1 MDATI
6 LGLLLL
12 DGVQN
17 GVIYGLLALAMVLVF
32 AVTRVIL
39 VPIGELMMF
48 APLSFVW
55 LQGGKLP
62 GTLWL
67 ALALGALWALLERGR
82 GRGLPLVGGAGLLLL
97 FLLAR
102 GSPALAY
109 LAALLLVVY
118 LGVATYRV
126 FFQPMRA
133 ASPEGEHRGATVL
146 ALLIMA
152 VGLHVAYQGLGLVFF
167 GPEQYRPDPLLQGE
181 VVVGLTWQG
190 ALVLAFALLSAAA
203 LYLFFR
209 RSLFGK
215 ALLAAAENRLGAR
228 LCGIRPE
235 EAGMV
240 AFAIAGLMA
249 ALSGLL
255 LAPLINAAY
264 FMGFMLGLKAFVAAI
279 LGGLVSYPV
288 AFLGAVLVGLF
299 ESFTSFYAS
308 AYKEALVFLLL
319 VPALF
324 YQSFRAKGVEE

>member
-6 LGLLLL
+6 LGFLLL
-12 DGVQN
+12 DGLQN
-17 GVIYGLLALAMVLVF
+17 GVVYGLLALALVF
-32 AVTRVIL
+32 TVTRVIL

-48 APLSFVW
+48 APLSLVW
-55 LQGGKLP
+55 LQSGKLP
-62 GTLWL
+62 GTLGL
-67 ALALGALWALLERGR
+67 ALILGVLWALLERGR
-82 GRGLPLVGGAGLLLL
+82 GRALPLLGGAGLFLL

-102 GSPALAY
+102 GVAPLAY

-118 LGVATYRV
+118 LGVSTYRV
-126 FFQPMRA
+126 FFQPMR
-133 ASPEGEHRGATVL
+133 EATVL

-167 GPEQYRPDPLLQGE
+167 GPEQFRPEPLLPGE
-181 VVVGLTWQG
+181 ATVGLSWQG
-190 ALVLAFALLSAAA
+190 VLVLAFALASVLA

-209 RSLFGK
+209 RALFGK

-240 AFAIAGLMA
+240 AFAIASLMA

-264 FMGFMLGLKAFVAAI
+264 FMGFMLGLKGFVAAI
-279 LGGLVSYPV
+279 LGGLLSYPV
-288 AFLGAVLVGLF
+288 AFLGALLVTFF

-308 AYKEALVFLLL
+308 AYKDALAFLLL

-324 YQSFRAKGVEE
+324 YQSLRAKGVEE

>member
-82 GRGLPLVGGAGLLLL
+82 GRGLPLLGGVGLLLL

-126 FFQPMRA
+126 FFQPMR
-133 ASPEGEHRGATVL
+133 EATVL

-167 GPEQYRPDPLLQGE
+167 GPEQFRPDPLLQGE

-190 ALVLAFALLSAAA
+190 VLVLAFALLSAAA

-235 EAGMV
+235 EAGVV

-324 YQSFRAKGVEE
+324 YQSLRAKGVEE

>member
-1 MDATI
+1 MAFDLHQAKQAVANI
-6 LGLLLL
+6 LNRAEG
-12 DGVQN
+12 
-17 GVIYGLLALAMVLVF
+17 
-32 AVTRVIL
+32 
-39 VPIGELMMF
+39 GE
-48 APLSFVW
+48 VVV
-55 LQGGKLP
+55 
-62 GTLWL
+62 
-67 ALALGALWALLERGR
+67 EE
-82 GRGLPLVGGAGLLLL
+82 
-97 FLLAR
+97 
-102 GSPALAY
+102 Y
-109 LAALLLVVY
+109 L
-118 LGVATYRV
+118 
-126 FFQPMRA
+126 
-133 ASPEGEHRGATVL
+133 EGEEATVL

-167 GPEQYRPDPLLQGE
+167 GPEQFRPDPLLQGE

-190 ALVLAFALLSAAA
+190 VLVLAFALLSAAA

-324 YQSFRAKGVEE
+324 YQSLRAKGVEE

>member
-48 APLSFVW
+48 APLSFIW
-55 LQGGKLP
+55 LQEGKLP

-67 ALALGALWALLERGR
+67 ALALGVLWALLERGR
-82 GRGLPLVGGAGLLLL
+82 GRGLPLLGGMGLLFL
-97 FLLAR
+97 FLLAQ

-126 FFQPMRA
+126 FFQPMR
-133 ASPEGEHRGATVL
+133 EATVL

-167 GPEQYRPDPLLQGE
+167 GPEQFRPDPLLQGE

-190 ALVLAFALLSAAA
+190 VLVLAFALLSAAA

-324 YQSFRAKGVEE
+324 YQSLRAKGVEE

>member
-6 LGLLLL
+6 LGFLLL
-12 DGVQN
+12 DALQN
-17 GVIYGLLALAMVLVF
+17 GVVYGLLALAMVLVF

-39 VPIGELMMF
+39 VPIGELLMF
-48 APLSFVW
+48 APLSLVW
-55 LQGGKLP
+55 LHGGKLP

-67 ALALGALWALLERGR
+67 ALALGLLWALLSRGR
-82 GRGLPLVGGAGLLLL
+82 GSLWPLGLGALL
-97 FLLAR
+97 FLLALL
-102 GSPALAY
+102 GLKLPLLAY
-109 LAALLLVVY
+109 PAAVLLVVY
-118 LGVATYRV
+118 LGLATYRV
-126 FFQPMRA
+126 FFQPMR
-133 ASPEGEHRGATVL
+133 EATVL
-146 ALLIMA
+146 AYLIMA

-167 GPEQYRPDPLLQGE
+167 GPEQYRPAPLLSGE
-181 VVVGLTWQG
+181 VTVGLSWQG
-190 ALVLAFALLSAAA
+190 VMVLLFALSAVVA

-209 RSLFGK
+209 FSLFGK

-228 LCGIRPE
+228 LLGIRPE

-240 AFAIAGLMA
+240 AFAIASFLA
-249 ALSGLL
+249 AVSGLL

-264 FMGFMLGLKAFVAAI
+264 FMGFMLGLKGFVAAI

-288 AFLGAVLVGLF
+288 ALLGALLVGLF

-324 YQSFRAKGVEE
+324 FQSLKARAVEE

>member
-55 LQGGKLP
+55 LQEGKLP

-67 ALALGALWALLERGR
+67 ALALGVLWALLERGR
-82 GRGLPLVGGAGLLLL
+82 GRGLPLLGGMGLLLL
-97 FLLAR
+97 FLLAQ

-126 FFQPMRA
+126 FFQPMR
-133 ASPEGEHRGATVL
+133 EATVL

-152 VGLHVAYQGLGLVFF
+152 VGLHVGYQGLGLVFF
-167 GPEQYRPDPLLQGE
+167 GPEQFRPDPLLQGE

-190 ALVLAFALLSAAA
+190 VLVLAFALLSAAA

-324 YQSFRAKGVEE
+324 YQSLRAKGVEE

>member
-55 LQGGKLP
+55 LQEGKLP

-67 ALALGALWALLERGR
+67 ALALGVLWALLERGR
-82 GRGLPLVGGAGLLLL
+82 GRGLPLLGGMGLLLL
-97 FLLAR
+97 FLLAQ

-126 FFQPMRA
+126 FFQPMR
-133 ASPEGEHRGATVL
+133 EATVL

-167 GPEQYRPDPLLQGE
+167 GPEQFRPDPLLQGE

-190 ALVLAFALLSAAA
+190 VLVLAFALLSAAA

-324 YQSFRAKGVEE
+324 YQSLRA

>member
-126 FFQPMRA
+126 FFQPMR
-133 ASPEGEHRGATVL
+133 EATVL

-167 GPEQYRPDPLLQGE
+167 GPEQFRPDPLLQGE

-288 AFLGAVLVGLF
+288 AFFGAVLVGLF

-324 YQSFRAKGVEE
+324 YQSLRAKGVEE

>member
-55 LQGGKLP
+55 LQEGKLP

-67 ALALGALWALLERGR
+67 ALALGVLWALLERGR
-82 GRGLPLVGGAGLLLL
+82 GRGLPLLGGMGLLLL
-97 FLLAR
+97 FLLAQ

-126 FFQPMRA
+126 FFQPMR
-133 ASPEGEHRGATVL
+133 EATVL

-167 GPEQYRPDPLLQGE
+167 GPEQFRPDPLLQGE

-190 ALVLAFALLSAAA
+190 VLVLAFALLSAAA

-288 AFLGAVLVGLF
+288 AFLGAVLVGRF

-324 YQSFRAKGVEE
+324 YQSLRAKGVEE

>member
-6 LGLLLL
+6 LSFLLL
-12 DGVQN
+12 DGLQN
-17 GVIYGLLALAMVLVF
+17 GVVYGLLALSLVLVF

-39 VPIGELMMF
+39 VPIGELLMF
-48 APLSFVW
+48 APLSLVW
-55 LQGGKLP
+55 LLEGKLP

-67 ALALGALWALLERGR
+67 ALALGGAWALMDRGR
-82 GRGLPLVGGAGLLLL
+82 GALLPLLGGVGLFLL
-97 FLLAR
+97 FLVAQGRPFLAH
-102 GSPALAY
+102 GAVV
-109 LAALLLVVY
+109 LLVVY

-126 FFQPMRA
+126 FFQPMR
-133 ASPEGEHRGATVL
+133 GATVL
-146 ALLIMA
+146 SLLIMA

-167 GPEQYRPDPLLQGE
+167 GPEQFRPAPLLSGE
-181 VVVGLTWQG
+181 VMVGLSWQG
-190 ALVLAFALLSAAA
+190 VLVLLFAALSLAG

-209 RSLFGK
+209 FSLFGK

-228 LCGIRPE
+228 LSGMRPE

-240 AFAIAGLMA
+240 AFGIASLLA

-264 FMGFMLGLKAFVAAI
+264 YMGFMLGLKGFVAAI
-279 LGGLVSYPV
+279 LGGLASYPV
-288 AFLGAVLVGLF
+288 AFLGALLVGLF

-324 YQSFRAKGVEE
+324 YQSLRARTVEE

>member
-6 LGLLLL
+6 LSFLLL
-12 DGVQN
+12 DGLQN
-17 GVIYGLLALAMVLVF
+17 GVVYGLLALSLVLVF

-39 VPIGELMMF
+39 VPIGELLMF
-48 APLSFVW
+48 APLSLVW
-55 LQGGKLP
+55 LLEGKLP

-67 ALALGALWALLERGR
+67 ALALGGAWALMARGR
-82 GRGLPLVGGAGLLLL
+82 GALLPLVGGVGLFLL
-97 FLLAR
+97 FLLAK
-102 GSPALAY
+102 GVPPLAY
-109 LAALLLVVY
+109 LAAVLLVVY

-126 FFQPMRA
+126 FFQPMR
-133 ASPEGEHRGATVL
+133 GATVL
-146 ALLIMA
+146 SLLIMA

-167 GPEQYRPDPLLQGE
+167 GPEQFRPAPLLSGE
-181 VVVGLTWQG
+181 VVVGLSWQG
-190 ALVLAFALLSAAA
+190 VLVLLFAALSLMA

-209 RSLFGK
+209 LSLFGK

-228 LCGIRPE
+228 LLGIRPE

-240 AFAIAGLMA
+240 AFGIASLLA
-249 ALSGLL
+249 AFSGLL

-264 FMGFMLGLKAFVAAI
+264 FMGFMLGLKGFVAAI
-279 LGGLVSYPV
+279 LGGLASYPV
-288 AFLGAVLVGLF
+288 AFLGALLVGFF

-324 YQSFRAKGVEE
+324 YQSLRARTVEE

>member
-48 APLSFVW
+48 APLAFVW
-55 LQGGKLP
+55 LQEGKLP

-67 ALALGALWALLERGR
+67 ALALGVLWALLERGR
-82 GRGLPLVGGAGLLLL
+82 GRGLPLLGGMGLLLL
-97 FLLAR
+97 FLLAQ

-126 FFQPMRA
+126 FFQPMR
-133 ASPEGEHRGATVL
+133 EATVL

-167 GPEQYRPDPLLQGE
+167 GPEQFRPDPLLQGE

-190 ALVLAFALLSAAA
+190 VLVLAFALLSAAA

-324 YQSFRAKGVEE
+324 YQSLRAKGVEE

>member
-6 LGLLLL
+6 LSFLLL
-12 DGVQN
+12 DGLQN
-17 GVIYGLLALAMVLVF
+17 GVVYGLLALSLVLVF

-39 VPIGELMMF
+39 VPIGELLMF
-48 APLSFVW
+48 APLSLVW
-55 LQGGKLP
+55 LLEGKLP

-67 ALALGALWALLERGR
+67 ALALGGAWALMARGR
-82 GRGLPLVGGAGLLLL
+82 GALLPLVGGVGLFLL
-97 FLLAR
+97 FLLAK
-102 GSPALAY
+102 GVPPLAY
-109 LAALLLVVY
+109 LAAVLLVVY

-126 FFQPMRA
+126 FFQPMR
-133 ASPEGEHRGATVL
+133 GATVL
-146 ALLIMA
+146 SLLIMA

-167 GPEQYRPDPLLQGE
+167 GPEQFRPAPLLSGE
-181 VVVGLTWQG
+181 VVVGLSWQG
-190 ALVLAFALLSAAA
+190 VLVLLFAALSLMV

-209 RSLFGK
+209 FSLFGK

-228 LCGIRPE
+228 LLGIRPE

-240 AFAIAGLMA
+240 AFGIASLLA
-249 ALSGLL
+249 AFSGLL

-264 FMGFMLGLKAFVAAI
+264 FMGFMLGLKGFVAAI
-279 LGGLVSYPV
+279 LGGLASYPV
-288 AFLGAVLVGLF
+288 AFLGALLVGFF

-324 YQSFRAKGVEE
+324 YQSLRARTVEE

>member
-55 LQGGKLP
+55 LQEGKLP

-67 ALALGALWALLERGR
+67 ALALGVLWALLERGR
-82 GRGLPLVGGAGLLLL
+82 GRGLPLLGGMGLLLL
-97 FLLAR
+97 FLLAQ

-109 LAALLLVVY
+109 LAALLLVGY

-126 FFQPMRA
+126 FFQPMR
-133 ASPEGEHRGATVL
+133 EATVL

-167 GPEQYRPDPLLQGE
+167 GPEQFRPDPLLQGE

-190 ALVLAFALLSAAA
+190 VLVLAFALLSAAA

-324 YQSFRAKGVEE
+324 YQSLRAKGVEE

>member
-6 LGLLLL
+6 RGLLLL

-55 LQGGKLP
+55 LQEGKLP

-67 ALALGALWALLERGR
+67 ALALGVLWALLERGR
-82 GRGLPLVGGAGLLLL
+82 GRGLPLLGGMGLLLL
-97 FLLAR
+97 FLLAQ

-126 FFQPMRA
+126 FFQPMR
-133 ASPEGEHRGATVL
+133 EATVL

-167 GPEQYRPDPLLQGE
+167 GPEQFRPDPLLQGE

-190 ALVLAFALLSAAA
+190 VLVLAFALLSAAA

-279 LGGLVSYPV
+279 LGGPVSYPV

-324 YQSFRAKGVEE
+324 YQSLRAKGVEE

>member
-48 APLSFVW
+48 APLSCVW
-55 LQGGKLP
+55 LQEGKLP

-67 ALALGALWALLERGR
+67 ALALGVLWALLERGR
-82 GRGLPLVGGAGLLLL
+82 GRGLPLLGGMGLLLL
-97 FLLAR
+97 FLLAQ

-126 FFQPMRA
+126 FFQPMR
-133 ASPEGEHRGATVL
+133 EATVL

-167 GPEQYRPDPLLQGE
+167 GPEQFRPDPLLQGE

-190 ALVLAFALLSAAA
+190 VLVLAFALLSAAA

-324 YQSFRAKGVEE
+324 YQSLRAKGVEE

>member
-12 DGVQN
+12 DALQN
-17 GVIYGLLALAMVLVF
+17 GVIYGLLALALVLVF

-48 APLSFVW
+48 APLSLVW
-55 LQGGKLP
+55 LQAGKLP

-67 ALALGALWALLERGR
+67 ALALGAAWALLARGR
-82 GRGLPLVGGAGLLLL
+82 EALLPLLGGAGLLLL
-97 FLLAR
+97 FLLALKA
-102 GSPALAY
+102 PPLAY
-109 LAALLLVVY
+109 LAAACLVVY
-118 LGVATYRV
+118 LGVSTYRV
-126 FFQPMRA
+126 FFQPLR
-133 ASPEGEHRGATVL
+133 EATVL
-146 ALLIMA
+146 AYLIMA

-167 GPEQYRPDPLLQGE
+167 GPEQFRPAPLVEGE
-181 VVVGLTWQG
+181 VLVGLSWQG
-190 ALVLAFALLSAAA
+190 VLVLLFALVAVGG

-209 RSLFGK
+209 LSLFGK
-215 ALLAAAENRLGAR
+215 ALLAAAESRLGAR

-240 AFAIAGLMA
+240 AFAIASLMA

-264 FMGFMLGLKAFVAAI
+264 FMGFMLGLKGFVAAI
-279 LGGLVSYPV
+279 LGGLLSYPV

-319 VPALF
+319 VPALLL
-324 YQSFRAKGVEE
+324 QSLRARSVEE

>member
-32 AVTRVIL
+32 AVTRGTL
-39 VPIGELMMF
+39 VRVGELMMF

-55 LQGGKLP
+55 LQEGKLP

-67 ALALGALWALLERGR
+67 ALALGVLWALLERGR
-82 GRGLPLVGGAGLLLL
+82 GRGLPLLGGMGLLLL
-97 FLLAR
+97 FLLAQ

-126 FFQPMRA
+126 FFQPMR
-133 ASPEGEHRGATVL
+133 EATVL

-167 GPEQYRPDPLLQGE
+167 GPEQFRPDPLLQGE

-190 ALVLAFALLSAAA
+190 VLVLAFALLSAAA

-324 YQSFRAKGVEE
+324 YQSLRAKGVEE

>member
-55 LQGGKLP
+55 LQEGKLP

-67 ALALGALWALLERGR
+67 ALALGVLWALLERGR
-82 GRGLPLVGGAGLLLL
+82 GRGLPLLGGMGLLLL
-97 FLLAR
+97 FLLAQ

-126 FFQPMRA
+126 FFQPMR
-133 ASPEGEHRGATVL
+133 EATVL

-167 GPEQYRPDPLLQGE
+167 GPEQFRPDPLLQGE

-190 ALVLAFALLSAAA
+190 VLVLAFALLSAAA

-235 EAGMV
+235 EVAMV

-324 YQSFRAKGVEE
+324 YQSLRAKGVEE

>member
-55 LQGGKLP
+55 LQEGKLP

-67 ALALGALWALLERGR
+67 ALALGVLWALLERGR
-82 GRGLPLVGGAGLLLL
+82 GRGLPLLGGLGLLLL
-97 FLLAR
+97 FLLAQ

-126 FFQPMRA
+126 FFQPMR
-133 ASPEGEHRGATVL
+133 EATVL

-167 GPEQYRPDPLLQGE
+167 GPEQFRPDPLLQGE

-190 ALVLAFALLSAAA
+190 VLVLAFALLSAAA

-264 FMGFMLGLKAFVAAI
+264 FMGFMLGLKALVAAI

-324 YQSFRAKGVEE
+324 YQSLRAKGVEE

>member
-55 LQGGKLP
+55 LQEGKLP

-82 GRGLPLVGGAGLLLL
+82 GRGLPLLGGMGLLLL
-97 FLLAR
+97 FLLAQ

-126 FFQPMRA
+126 FFQPMR
-133 ASPEGEHRGATVL
+133 EATVL

-167 GPEQYRPDPLLQGE
+167 GPEQFRPDPLLQGE

-190 ALVLAFALLSAAA
+190 VLVLAFALLSAAA

-308 AYKEALVFLLL
+308 AYKEAWVFLLL

-324 YQSFRAKGVEE
+324 YQSLRAKGVEE

>member
-55 LQGGKLP
+55 LQEGKLP

-67 ALALGALWALLERGR
+67 ALALGVLWALLERGR
-82 GRGLPLVGGAGLLLL
+82 GRGLPLLGGMGLLLL
-97 FLLAR
+97 FLLAQ

-126 FFQPMRA
+126 FFQPMR
-133 ASPEGEHRGATVL
+133 EATVL

-167 GPEQYRPDPLLQGE
+167 GPEQFRPDPLLQGE

-190 ALVLAFALLSAAA
+190 VLVLAFALLSAAA

-324 YQSFRAKGVEE
+324 YQSLRAKGVEE